1 MGSIKV
7 KNENGEW
14 VTIAS
19 NDSTGI
25 QTTNPTLVDEDGKK
39 KSVDEVLED
48 HENRVSKLERNV
60 SWLAEHGGGGGSGSG
75 GGGGIS
81 EATTTILV
89 NEVASGGS
97 VIIDQNGLRITL
109 TEISVQATKT
119 WTITVRI
126 GSVQVAV
133 TSASYINNT
142 AIIPF
147 STISNSLTN
156 HTGNLYISASY
167 EDETNGVYGSSSWN
181 GTITESVVNL
191 QTNNVSVGLTE
202 EGELESEAKF
212 IYTYSVGIV
221 GDYTLNITV
230 NKDNLKV
237 TEKSYPITIINTS
250 PATFSVLVTDL
261 LDEIEVGVYTIT
273 SQLYYND
280 NKLVQNTIINNL
292 TIVSKTIL
300 ISTTTLSEDSEKPV
314 DVNLS
319 GSINLVWTAYLQSA
333 STFQYKYEINGS
345 IVKDNSIG
353 YFGTSINDYIS
364 VIGKDWAV
372 EGETVALTLTVTS
385 GSEKATKVWYFRM
398 VKSLDSFLSQTATV
412 KSHELSSFLSREY
425 NAGDQSFELVNNDYL
440 IGGSKSKVTS
450 KLELYNKSNLVG
462 IKTNSTNSPYLR
474 ISNGAYATLG
484 EFNIGG
490 TPRSFSD
497 IIQSNNGDFTISL
510 AFKSDYHP
518 DDDRTILFCGN
529 ADSESGD
536 IITGIEVDVHDVYV
550 NTSSQLRLTDNTV
563 NNLDI
568 VCIHSD
574 DDYIDSEGQLQKQ
587 RHYIIKIFLEG
598 ALSAV
603 LNTNTFPTLGESIL
617 LGGKTYGDEEGWLCD
632 CNIYNLQVYDYAFS
646 DYEILINYIN
656 NKISETYVDG
666 NFDFSII
673 DSELRKNFCE
683 RDAEGYVTSYIYQNG
698 AYTVDFLL
706 DGNKLSED
714 KLNQYAKAVGI
725 PVMLIDVSTDDSW
738 TFNNFVTQ
746 QTADN
751 VQLPDTSGKTFMYWD
766 PTQQN
771 TSVLTVSNVTIG
783 LQGTSTLADAV
794 KNINITVPDSTVF
807 VPKPTWMPEQTYTLK
822 ADVVDSSHSNNASIG
837 KFINTELKDYFPSDP
852 TAKDNV
858 ENSDYVLNQQPTAT
872 LKHTV
877 EGFPVLLIMN
887 FHTTETSLVSTTP
900 LGIYSFNLGR
910 DAFRNLGFRK
920 VNKITD
926 SVGTNINV
934 STFPYLSEN
943 CIYNETDSNAN
954 WIEIKDT
961 TSLAD
966 FSKLTGNSLPE
977 GFDSSVGDFWQNDDT
992 ILNQRYEVRYPAGR
1006 QVSDYTTF
1014 KNFVGIVMSL
1024 PLEGLYVTTDR
1035 IGTVDRPVITSEY
1048 DLYTYNNGYIKTGK
1062 KQQIITDVNSLP
1074 ELGFNATSIYK
1085 YFIIANFFGLADNFG
1100 KNATF
1105 RSWNNGDYYIGFY
1118 DMDTALGGG
1127 NQGTLSIDPDMWLK
1141 YLKNQILDDKNYGF
1155 VAETFNSEDPNRLS
1169 NTTVSANHNKL
1180 WLSMDTPLMRN
1191 KVNITDI
1198 AGTSAFSYYWD
1209 DFRETI
1215 YNLAVK
1221 AGYSNSVD
1229 YFVNEYYLKQT
1240 GECGPLLFNL
1250 DYKLKYLVQ
1259 FTDDSYSNTKYL
1271 SKLHGRKAAYTLDW
1285 LNRHVLFLDSVF
1297 YWRNISLKFSYPNDL
1312 NSKMSSTVYNTP
1324 EYIPIKSNTSLIVY
1338 HNVGNATQT
1347 YYFLPK
1353 NKVVY
1358 VDAGKNTS
1366 DSEVTWGITNS
1377 PQIIEIGDDENP
1389 LSDMNVYVISSTNT
1403 DLHINNPGLT
1413 AITELNLQNSNS
1425 LASPFSLDSFE
1436 PYNGVSEIRT
1446 LNFANTQSRLIQGN
1460 RPTFTLEL
1468 TTILSTGEVDTKYT
1482 KLREIDISN
1491 SQCVSDITIPSIPLN
1506 VLNIY
1511 NSALTNLNLDNQ
1523 NYIDDIDLTGCTK
1536 LITITI
1542 KECELFKELTVSN
1555 LNNLQEVV
1563 ITNNP
1568 NITSVNISGC
1578 NNLKKV
1584 TIQNNSNLT
1593 LISITNCTSLT
1604 GSSSSSNYLTITD
1617 NNKLTSLN
1625 LNGCLNLQTFTIST
1639 SNQENITTLN
1649 LYNTSLTYIQGDGVD
1664 TSLLDLQKFRNLET
1678 FNIYGDTKVSQ
1689 IQFLNEKD
1697 NPITLN
1703 TNFQSCN
1710 SLKRLYGN
1718 LIFKQTNGTQGS
1730 GMFRGCTN
1738 FTIHGNED
1746 GTALGPTNWRSKSVR
1761 DTNNRVKTIWE
1772 LFSGSK
1778 DNKPTNP
1785 ESDPTR
1791 PYTKVTWDNT
1801 YATGTK
1807 VTNIKIGNT
1816 SLTYMFY
1823 NTNLTQF
1830 DIYYML
1836 FVFSQISGNISLN
1849 DTFYNLKRNEGE
1861 YVLFNWSDTDNL
1873 PNRFTFYKL
1882 SNVTNINEGFGC
1894 SSTPEINTT
1903 SSTYILSPEEDY
1915 NIDGDEDN
1923 GVLSPLINVTGI
1935 GRLLST
1941 SINFSKKVFTRYDGK
1956 NYKIDSLSFQGT
1968 ENIYVDDTYSN
1979 YTTAST
1985 SEDLTSIK
1993 GDFTDFF
2000 VNLPSLS
2007 SVNSVFS
2014 LKFINFDT
2022 LQFPTAISTIK
2033 GSFKANS
2040 GGTGTIDI
2048 KKMFAGCK
2056 NLTNLSNFA
2065 TTTTN
2070 SGYGSQADFPITSD
2084 MFNEFTELKKIGYD
2098 TSDTTSGGSST
2109 TFSFKGARHY
2119 INQSTFPEDILIN
2132 NTKIEAF
2139 THIFYQCESKDFPS
2153 TPKIPGNMFNNC
2165 PNLINVNGLFWD
2177 ANFSMTLSPNGFA
2190 NCRNLQIVANF
2201 VRHSAVR
2208 ETSER
2213 SKLTGEIPYKFFFHG
2228 ETEGTTTVY
2237 GSDQEDKPDES
2248 FDLETDLKS
2257 TQVTFTTPVTG
2268 ISDMSYCFAGCL
2280 NLNYYS
2286 NTDNQNFVENNPNYS
2301 PYKWNYNK
2309 INKIWTENNNKKEK
2323 MAYWG
2328 YTGDPSTQNP
2338 EYEYLEDS
2346 NIELIRENNISEKNE
2361 YLNYCCAPDLL
2372 RYSNSNCNIEGLF
2385 DYCGL
2390 DMQTEGIIN
2399 TSEDYQDR
2407 GINGRICPYLLKPTP
2422 NVSNIN
2428 YMFRYCRRLSG
2439 FIKDGITYLIPPDF
2453 FTYANNITG
2462 LLCAFQGMDFPY
2474 NVQLAVFN
2482 SLKGGLDVRKIFC
2495 LSRYTVDDTTKS
2507 PGTVGNVFQNNIIS
2521 YLTGAFSSNDIELSG
2536 NYFGSARSYW
2546 TLSQTG
2552 KVKFNNNFNVNKIP
2566 SQTNITFVYYG
2577 FTNTEAVD
2585 SAIPDRNSNYS
2596 ENTSLTEP

>member
-7 KNENGEW
+7 KNNNKW

-19 NDSTGI
+19 SDSTGI
-25 QTTNPTLVDEDGKK
+25 QTTNPKLTEDNGLGKSIDK
-39 KSVDEVLED
+39 VLEN
-48 HENRVSKLERNV
+48 HEDRVSKLERNV
-60 SWLAEHGGGGGSGSG
+60 SWLAEHGGGGSGSG
-75 GGGGIS
+75 GGGTTIT
-81 EATTTILV
+81 EATTKILV
-89 NEVASGGS
+89 NDTASGGS
-97 VIIDQNGLRITL
+97 VIIDQNGLKITL
-109 TEISVQATKT
+109 SEISVQATKT

-133 TSASYINNT
+133 SSASYINNT
-142 AIIPF
+142 VIIPF
-147 STISNSLTN
+147 KTISDNLTN
-156 HTGNLYISASY
+156 HTGNLYINASY
-167 EDETNGVYGSSSWN
+167 EDEINGIYGNSSWN
-181 GTITESVVNL
+181 GTITESVVNI

-202 EGELESEAKF
+202 EGELESAASF

-230 NKDNLKV
+230 TKDGKDIS
-237 TEKSYPITIINTS
+237 EKSYPITIINTS
-250 PATFSVLVTDL
+250 TATFSVLVTDL
-261 LDEIEVGVYTIT
+261 LDEIEVGVYNVTT
-273 SQLYYND
+273 QLVYND
-280 NKLVQNTIINNL
+280 NKLVQNTIVNNL

-300 ISTTTLSEDSEKPV
+300 ISTTTLSEDQEKPV
-314 DVNLS
+314 EVNLS

-333 STFQYKYEINGS
+333 STFQYTYKIGDVV
-345 IVKDNSIG
+345 VKDSSIG
-353 YFGTSINDYIS
+353 YFGVGINDYIS

-372 EGETVALTLTVTS
+372 EGQTVALTVTVTS
-385 GSEKATKVWYFRM
+385 GSEKAEKTWYFKF
-398 VKSLDSFLSQTATV
+398 VQSLDSFLEQTDTV
-412 KSHELSSFLSREY
+412 KSHELSNFLSREF
-425 NAGDQSFELVNNDYL
+425 NAGDQTFELSNDSYL
-440 IGGSKSKVTS
+440 IGGSKTKVTS
-450 KLELYNKSNLVG
+450 KLDLYNKSNLVG
-462 IKTNSTNSPYLR
+462 IKTNSTNAPYLR

-484 EFNIGG
+484 EFKVGDNSR
-490 TPRSFSD
+490 TFSD
-497 IIQSNNGDFTISL
+497 IIQSNNGDFTISI
-510 AFKSDYHP
+510 AFKADYHP

-529 ADSESGD
+529 ADSETGD
-536 IITGIEVDVHDVYV
+536 IITGIEIDVHDVYV
-550 NTSSQLRLTDNTV
+550 NTSSQLRLTDNTI

-603 LNTNTFPTLGESIL
+603 LNTNSFPTLGDSIFI
-617 LGGKTYGDEEGWLCD
+617 GGKTYGENEGWLCD

-646 DYEILINYIN
+646 DYEILINYVN
-656 NKISETYVDG
+656 NKISETYKDS

-673 DSELRKNFCE
+673 DEELRKNFCE
-683 RDAEGYVTSYIYQNG
+683 RDAEGNVTSYIYQNG
-698 AYTVDFLL
+698 SYTVDFLL
-706 DGNKLSED
+706 DGTKLSED

-751 VQLPDTSGKTFMYWD
+751 VQLPDTSGKTLMYWD

-771 TSVLTVSNVTIG
+771 TSVLTVNDVTIG

-807 VPKPTWMPEQTYTLK
+807 IPKSTWLPEQTYTLK

-837 KFINTELKDYFPSDP
+837 KFINTVLKDYFPSDP
-852 TAKDNV
+852 TAKENV

-877 EGFPVLLIMN
+877 EGFPILLIMN

-926 SVGTNINV
+926 NVGSNIEV
-934 STFPYLSEN
+934 TTFPFLSEN
-943 CIYNETDSNAN
+943 CTYNETDSNAN
-954 WIEIKDT
+954 WVEIKDT

-966 FSKLTGNSLPE
+966 FSKLTGNSLPD

-1006 QVSDYTTF
+1006 QVSDYPSF

-1024 PLEGLYVTTDR
+1024 PIEGLYNTADR
-1035 IGTVDRPVITSEY
+1035 IGTVNRPVITTEY

-1062 KQQIITDVNSLP
+1062 KQQIITDVNQLP

-1085 YFIIANFFGLADNFG
+1085 YFVIANFFGLADNFG

-1127 NQGTLSIDPDMWLK
+1127 NQGSLSIDPDMWLK
-1141 YLKNQILDDKNYGF
+1141 YLKNEILEDKKYGF

-1169 NTTVSANHNKL
+1169 NTTISANHNKL
-1180 WLSMDTPLMRN
+1180 WLVMDTPLFRS
-1191 KVNITDI
+1191 KANITEI
-1198 AGTSAFSYYWD
+1198 SGTSAYSYYWD

-1215 YNLAVK
+1215 YNFAVK
-1221 AGYSNSVD
+1221 AGYSNAVD
-1229 YFVNEYYLKQT
+1229 YFVNEFYLKQT
-1240 GECGPLLFNL
+1240 GDCGPLLFNL

-1285 LNRHVLFLDSVF
+1285 LNRHVLFLDSIF
-1297 YWRNISLKFSYPNDL
+1297 YWRNTSQKFSYPNDL

-1324 EYIPIKSNTSLIVY
+1324 EFMPIKSNTSLIVY

-1358 VDAGKNTS
+1358 VDAGNNTS

-1377 PQIIEIGDDENP
+1377 PQIIEIGDEDNP
-1389 LSDMNVYVISSTNT
+1389 LSNMNVYVISSTNT

-1413 AITELNLQNSNS
+1413 AITELNLKDSNS
-1425 LASPFSLDSFE
+1425 LASPFSLSSFE

-1468 TTILSTGEVDTKYT
+1468 TTQLSSGETDTKYT

-1491 SQCVSDITIPSIPLN
+1491 SQCVSDITIPSIPLS
-1506 VLNIY
+1506 VLNVY

-1536 LITITI
+1536 LITISI
-1542 KECELFKELTVSN
+1542 KECELFKQLNVSN
-1555 LNNLQEVV
+1555 LNNLQEVI

-1568 NITSVNISGC
+1568 SISSINISGC

-1593 LISITNCTSLT
+1593 SIRISNCTGLT
-1604 GSSSSSNYLTITD
+1604 GASSSSNYLTITD
-1617 NNKLTSLN
+1617 NKKLTSLS
-1625 LNGCLNLQTFTIST
+1625 LDGCINLQTFTIST

-1649 LYNTSLTYIQGDGVD
+1649 LYNTSTTYIQGDGVD
-1664 TSLLDLQKFRNLET
+1664 TSLLDLQKFKNLQI
-1678 FNIYGDTKVSQ
+1678 FNIYGDTKVVE

-1697 NPITLN
+1697 NPVILN

-1710 SLKRLYGN
+1710 SLKRIYGN
-1718 LIFKQTNGTQGS
+1718 LILKQTTGTQGS
-1730 GMFRGCTN
+1730 GMFRGCSN

-1746 GTALGPTNWRSKSVR
+1746 KTALGPTNWRSKQIR

-1772 LFSGSK
+1772 IFSGSK
-1778 DNKPTNP
+1778 DNKPSDP

-1791 PYTKVTWDNT
+1791 PYSKVTWDNT
-1801 YATGTK
+1801 YATGSK
-1807 VTNIKIGNT
+1807 ITNIKIGSN
-1816 SLTYMFY
+1816 SINYMFY
-1823 NTNLTQF
+1823 GTNLTQF
-1830 DIYYML
+1830 DVYYML
-1836 FVFSQISGNISLN
+1836 FIFSQISGNISL
-1849 DTFYNLKRNEGE
+1849 DRPFYNLKRNEGE
-1861 YVLFNWSDTDNL
+1861 YILFNWKDTDNL
-1873 PNRFTFYKL
+1873 FNRFTFYKL
-1882 SNVTNINEGFGC
+1882 SNVTGINECFGC
-1894 SSTPEINTT
+1894 SSTPSINTS
-1903 SSTYILSPEEDY
+1903 SSTYILSPEDDY
-1915 NIDGDEDN
+1915 NIDNDEDN
-1923 GVLSPLINVTGI
+1923 GVFSPLVNVTGI
-1935 GRLLST
+1935 GRLTNTTL
-1941 SINFSKKVFTRYDGK
+1941 NFSKTVFTRYDGK
-1956 NYKIDSLSFQGT
+1956 NYKINSFSYQDMG
-1968 ENIYVDDTYSN
+1968 NIYVDDTYSV
-1979 YTTAST
+1979 YSTAS
-1985 SEDLTSIK
+1985 SSQNIPSIK
-1993 GDFTDFF
+1993 GDFTNFF
-2000 VNLPSLS
+2000 ANLPNLTSITS
-2007 SVNSVFS
+2007 FFNFQY
-2014 LKFINFDT
+2014 INYST
-2022 LQFPTAISTIK
+2022 LQFPTSINSIK
-2033 GSFKANS
+2033 GAFKASS

-2048 KKMFAGCK
+2048 KKMFTGCK
-2056 NLTNLSNFA
+2056 NLTNISNFA
-2065 TTTTN
+2065 TTSTN
-2070 SGYGSQADFPITSD
+2070 TGYGSQADFPITSD
-2084 MFNEFTELKKIGYD
+2084 MFSEFTNLKKVGYD
-2098 TSDTTSGGSST
+2098 TSDTTSGGNSS

-2119 INQSTFPEDILIN
+2119 INQSTFPEDILVN
-2132 NTKIEAF
+2132 NPKIEAF
-2139 THIFYQCESKDFPS
+2139 THVFYQCENKEFSS
-2153 TPKIPGNMFNNC
+2153 TPKIPGNMFINT

-2177 ANFSMTLSPNGFA
+2177 ANFPMTLSSNGFA
-2190 NCRNLQIVANF
+2190 KCKNIQIVANF
-2201 VRHSAVR
+2201 VRHSATR
-2208 ETSER
+2208 DNNSR
-2213 SKLTGEIPYKFFFHG
+2213 SKLTGEIPYKFFYHG
-2228 ETEGTTTVY
+2228 SSNGTTTVY
-2237 GSDQEDKPDES
+2237 GSDQEDKPGED
-2248 FDLETDLKS
+2248 FDLESDLKS
-2257 TQVTFTTPVTG
+2257 TQVTYTTPSTG

-2286 NTDNQNFVENNPNYS
+2286 NIEDQDFVENNPNYS

-2309 INKIWTENNNKKEK
+2309 TTKVWTENNNKKEK
-2323 MAYWG
+2323 IAYWG

-2338 EYEYLEDS
+2338 DYEYLEDD
-2346 NIELIRENNISEKNE
+2346 NIELIRENNISGKSE
-2361 YLNYCCAPDLL
+2361 YLNYCCSPDLL
-2372 RYSNSNCNIEGLF
+2372 RYSNPNCNIEGLF

-2390 DMQTEGIIN
+2390 DIQNVGIIN
-2399 TSEDYQDR
+2399 TSEDYQDA
-2407 GINGRICPYLLKPTP
+2407 GLNGRICPYLLKPTP

-2428 YMFRYCRRLSG
+2428 YLFRYCRRLSG
-2439 FIKDGITYLIPPDF
+2439 YIKDGVTYLIPSDF
-2453 FTYANNITG
+2453 FTYATNITN
-2462 LLCAFQGMDFPY
+2462 LLSAFQGMDFPY
-2474 NVQLAVFN
+2474 NVQLGVFN
-2482 SLKGGLDVRKIFC
+2482 SLKGSLDIRKIFC
-2495 LSRYTVDDTTKS
+2495 LCRYTQNETTNA
-2507 PGTVGNVFQNNIIS
+2507 PGTISNVFQNNTIA
-2521 YLTGAFSSNDIELSG
+2521 YLTGVFSTNDINLSG
-2536 NYFGSARSYW
+2536 NYFGSEKEYW
-2546 TLSQTG
+2546 TLGQTG
-2552 KVKFNNNFNVNKIP
+2552 KVKFNNNFNINKIP
-2566 SQTNITFVYYG
+2566 NQTNITFVYNG
-2577 FTNTEAVD
+2577 FTTSEAVD
-2585 SAIPDRNSNYS
+2585 SAIPNTNSNY
-2596 ENTSLTEP
+2596 E